1 MRSSSFR
8 ILVIS
13 CVVIALLSLGIVY
26 AVPPLKHHPNLRAA
40 EKLINNAIVKIT
52 DAQKA
57 NEWDMN
63 GHAAKAKALLD
74 EAKTEVKLA
83 AEAANK

>member
-1 MRSSSFR
+1 M
-8 ILVIS
+8 
-13 CVVIALLSLGIVY
+13 VY
-26 AVPPLKHHPNLRAA
+26 AVTPLKHHPNLRAA